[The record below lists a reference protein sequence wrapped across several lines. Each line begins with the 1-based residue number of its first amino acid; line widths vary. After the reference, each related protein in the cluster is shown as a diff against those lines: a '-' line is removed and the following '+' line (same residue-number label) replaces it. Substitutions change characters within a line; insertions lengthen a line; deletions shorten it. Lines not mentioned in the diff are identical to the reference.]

1 MKTKLSLLTLFACA
15 AGTTL
20 FADYENY
27 DGRDLTGQDFFFAS
41 LSNSSWIKSTLA
53 DVRLSNAT
61 LINANFTGANL
72 TNANLRY
79 ATLTGSIFDNAIING
94 ADFGD
99 VKGFTTTQLYSTLSY
114 KTKDLS
120 GIYFGENELSGW
132 DFSGQCLVDASL
144 SGATVTGAN
153 FTNSDLT
160 NTRLSRATLT
170 GANFTN
176 AIINGSFLDSTIGFT
191 ATQLYSTA
199 SYKSKDLSRVCLSDN
214 EMSGWNFSG
223 QNLSGANLDGA
234 MLVGADF
241 VNANLTNAWFCGG
254 NYATLT
260 DANFT
265 NANLTNAY
273 LRDAELGG
281 ANFTDAEIVGA
292 DLSSTIGFTATQL
305 YSTASY
311 KSKDL
316 SGVRLSDNKMSG
328 WNFSGQNLS
337 GASLVGAML
346 VGADF
351 VNANLT
357 NAYMRGVRAGEA
369 KFVEA
374 DLTGA
379 DFYEANLLG
388 VDFTSANLSSV
399 TLTGANL
406 TSAHLRGAKLGG
418 ANFTDA
424 EIVGADLDSA
434 VANGFT
440 ATQLYSTASYK
451 SKDLSRVCLSDN
463 EMSGWNFSG
472 QNLSG
477 ANLDGAM
484 LVGADFV
491 NANLTN
497 AWFCGGNY
505 ATLTDANFTN
515 ANLTNAYLRDA
526 KLGGANFTDAEIVGA
541 DLGSTVINGFTAGQ
555 LYSTASYKSKNLS
568 GIGLSNN
575 DLSGWNLTGQNL
587 LEADFANANL
597 SFASLAEV
605 DLTSANLGYATL
617 TGSNLEGANLKGT
630 TLVGVNFTDAEI
642 VRADLGSTVIN
653 GFTAGQLYS
662 TASYKSKNLS
672 GIGLSNNDLSE
683 WNLAGQNLLEADFVN
698 ANLSFASLAE
708 VDLTSAN
715 LGYATL
721 RGADFTGATLTGFV
735 CVYGVSAEDAIFT
748 DADLSDAHFYEP
760 SYPFYSSS
768 FSSNLSGAKFI
779 RASLTRANLRYATLT
794 DANFTDA
801 DLTDA
806 GLRYA
811 TLRGANFTR
820 ANLRYATLTD
830 ADFTDS
836 VITGANFDSS
846 DLMLSQLYSTKSYK
860 DKNLSGV
867 LLNCLNLS
875 EGDFKGQNLT
885 SADLSFAT
893 LTNADFTGAT
903 LTNVLIAAVSA
914 QNVNFT
920 DSDLS
925 DANFCSFHHNPTHF
939 SDLSGAKF
947 IRAKL
952 TSADLSFATLTNADF
967 TGATLTNVL
976 IAAVSAQNV
985 NFTDSDLSNANFYDF
1000 DHKSTHFSDLS
1011 GAKFIRANLTRADL
1025 RYATFTNAN
1034 FTNANLTNA
1043 YLRDA
1048 ELGGANFTGADL
1060 RGASYEE
1067 IYLDDAEIKNTI
1079 LTDGDISG
1087 FSMTSTEDNFVV
1099 RKYTPKVEGGES
1111 ISAKIQEDATISGGA
1126 VLSVAEGGALDI
1138 STITLAFGID
1148 NEDETISSISVAE
1161 SGSVTL
1167 ASGAKIVIDY
1177 AGRFNENT
1185 RFAVMN
1191 WTDSSS
1197 IVGLNSLTKGGT
1209 LSLFVDG
1216 AVYDDTLW
1224 DFSTENNALT
1234 IFGVATSVA
1243 PDPDLPDPDEPIIPD
1258 PDVPVIPEEPD
1269 RVVISS
1275 ASQSV
1280 DLTETDSSADFDGS
1294 LTVFSGT
1301 VSGAGSLNSAGTLTF
1316 SGDASTHTGTTNI
1329 TSGTF
1334 TVSGSAK
1341 LGTGD
1346 FDISGTLA
1354 ISGSRTFS
1362 NATRGTGTL
1371 RIASGTTTFTNDV
1384 GVKTFAVSQGAS
1396 ATLSAGVDLTR
1407 ADAEAQVAGT
1417 LNLLGTRTFSAKTSG
1432 NGKIS
1437 LASGS
1442 DVSFA
1447 KAVGVKT
1454 LAVENGATLRGSVS
1468 MTHGADAKISLAG
1481 TLVLNPDKG
1490 EKVSLGGGRVEIASS
1505 AKLDL
1510 VGSNSP
1516 FVRAT
1521 SAQIEALENG
1531 ERVTIFEGGAV
1542 SGNVLAFLRTDA
1554 DLSAYAQNYAVI
1566 YDESNGG
1573 LSVRV
1578 VKNASVLMDGTDTS
1592 ELSASFVDW
1601 ALSDANDALNS
1612 LSTGF
1617 VSAAAWNN
1625 LSGGN
1630 DPLLNAILAKDAGTA
1645 RAILDRLS
1653 PKSYAAMIAMPVEAF
1668 NADARSI
1675 FARLEQRRYDRFSKR
1690 AQWEF
1695 FAQLQT
1701 NSVEND
1707 TATDAPT
1714 FDFDTTGLLAGADYK
1729 LDQNTVL
1736 GVALGASTGEAK
1748 VHNGGGKIEST
1759 DFRVTGFAGKT
1770 IENYF
1775 VNAGAQLGY
1784 ASYDIKRN
1792 TDYGNASGDTT
1803 GWSAGLF
1810 ADAGTVVILSEAK
1823 KIYATP
1829 YIGLAY
1835 MHTQADA
1842 FTESGIDKAFDAD
1855 AISGDSLRA
1864 RVGCGF
1870 SWGFSASGA
1879 VWRLGLDVAFSH
1891 DFLGDEVDVDVTTQD
1906 GSSITETAKALPE
1919 DMFSIGPSFNV
1930 DVSSSASVYGGY
1942 SFNAGTDASVNHSA
1956 NVGFRMRF

>member
-1 MKTKLSLLTLFACA
+1 MGSSEPHVSEFSLCS
-15 AGTTL
+15 
-20 FADYENY
+20 
-27 DGRDLTGQDFFFAS
+27 LTG
-41 LSNSSWIKSTLA
+41 
-53 DVRLSNAT
+53 
-61 LINANFTGANL
+61 
-72 TNANLRY
+72 
-79 ATLTGSIFDNAIING
+79 
-94 ADFGD
+94 
-99 VKGFTTTQLYSTLSY
+99 
-114 KTKDLS
+114 
-120 GIYFGENELSGW
+120 
-132 DFSGQCLVDASL
+132 
-144 SGATVTGAN
+144 
-153 FTNSDLT
+153 
-160 NTRLSRATLT
+160 
-170 GANFTN
+170 
-176 AIINGSFLDSTIGFT
+176 
-191 ATQLYSTA
+191 
-199 SYKSKDLSRVCLSDN
+199 
-214 EMSGWNFSG
+214 
-223 QNLSGANLDGA
+223 
-234 MLVGADF
+234 
-241 VNANLTNAWFCGG
+241 
-254 NYATLT
+254 
-260 DANFT
+260 
-265 NANLTNAY
+265 
-273 LRDAELGG
+273 
-281 ANFTDAEIVGA
+281 
-292 DLSSTIGFTATQL
+292 
-305 YSTASY
+305 
-311 KSKDL
+311 
-316 SGVRLSDNKMSG
+316 
-328 WNFSGQNLS
+328 
-337 GASLVGAML
+337 
-346 VGADF
+346 
-351 VNANLT
+351 
-357 NAYMRGVRAGEA
+357 
-369 KFVEA
+369 
-374 DLTGA
+374 
-379 DFYEANLLG
+379 
-388 VDFTSANLSSV
+388 
-399 TLTGANL
+399 
-406 TSAHLRGAKLGG
+406 
-418 ANFTDA
+418 
-424 EIVGADLDSA
+424 
-434 VANGFT
+434 
-440 ATQLYSTASYK
+440 
-451 SKDLSRVCLSDN
+451 
-463 EMSGWNFSG
+463 
-472 QNLSG
+472 
-477 ANLDGAM
+477 
-484 LVGADFV
+484 
-491 NANLTN
+491 
-497 AWFCGGNY
+497 
-505 ATLTDANFTN
+505 
-515 ANLTNAYLRDA
+515 
-526 KLGGANFTDAEIVGA
+526 
-541 DLGSTVINGFTAGQ
+541 
-555 LYSTASYKSKNLS
+555 
-568 GIGLSNN
+568 
-575 DLSGWNLTGQNL
+575 
-587 LEADFANANL
+587 
-597 SFASLAEV
+597 
-605 DLTSANLGYATL
+605 
-617 TGSNLEGANLKGT
+617 
-630 TLVGVNFTDAEI
+630 
-642 VRADLGSTVIN
+642 
-653 GFTAGQLYS
+653 
-662 TASYKSKNLS
+662 
-672 GIGLSNNDLSE
+672 
-683 WNLAGQNLLEADFVN
+683 
-698 ANLSFASLAE
+698 
-708 VDLTSAN
+708 
-715 LGYATL
+715 
-721 RGADFTGATLTGFV
+721 
-735 CVYGVSAEDAIFT
+735 
-748 DADLSDAHFYEP
+748 
-760 SYPFYSSS
+760 
-768 FSSNLSGAKFI
+768 
-779 RASLTRANLRYATLT
+779 
-794 DANFTDA
+794 
-801 DLTDA
+801 
-806 GLRYA
+806 
-811 TLRGANFTR
+811 
-820 ANLRYATLTD
+820 

-836 VITGANFDSS
+836 VIVGADFYSS
-846 DLMLSQLYSTKSYK
+846 GLTLFQLYSTKSYK
-860 DKNLSGV
+860 DRNLSGV
-867 LLNCLNLS
+867 GL
-875 EGDFKGQNLT
+875 K
-885 SADLSFAT
+885 SF
-893 LTNADFTGAT
+893 
-903 LTNVLIAAVSA
+903 
-914 QNVNFT
+914 
-920 DSDLS
+920 
-925 DANFCSFHHNPTHF
+925 
-939 SDLSGAKF
+939 DLSGSSF
-947 IRAKL
+947 SGFNL
-952 TSADLSFATLTNADF
+952 TDADL
-967 TGATLTNVL
+967 
-976 IAAVSAQNV
+976 
-985 NFTDSDLSNANFYDF
+985 Y
-1000 DHKSTHFSDLS
+1000 
-1011 GAKFIRANLTRADL
+1011 RAIL
-1025 RYATFTNAN
+1025 
-1034 FTNANLTNA
+1034 
-1043 YLRDA
+1043 
-1048 ELGGANFTGADL
+1048 TGADF
-1060 RGASYEE
+1060 RGATGLS
-1067 IYLDDAEIKNTI
+1067 LTWNTTTQAFSKTVYGSNVI
-1079 LTDGDISG
+1079 LADGTIGAFDVSAGTTFRITG
-1087 FSMTSTEDNFVV
+1087 DEV
-1099 RKYTPKVEGGES
+1099 
-1111 ISAKIQEDATISGGA
+1111 SAKLRDQRIASGVLVLEEGAILDVCADATLHFEKGEAHFMASGTSNGLIF
-1126 VLSVAEGGALDI
+1126 VKSG
-1138 STITLAFGID
+1138 
-1148 NEDETISSISVAE
+1148 
-1161 SGSVTL
+1161 GSVTL

-1177 AGRFNENT
+1177 AGTFDENT

-1197 IVGLNSLTKGGT
+1197 VVGLDSLTKGGT
-1209 LSLFVDG
+1209 LSLLVDG
-1216 AVYDDTLW
+1216 VAYDTSLW

-1258 PDVPVIPEEPD
+1258 PDVPVIPEEPA

-1280 DLTETDSSADFDGS
+1280 DLTETDSVADFDGS

-1316 SGDASTHTGTTNI
+1316 SGDASTHAGTTNI

-1396 ATLSAGVDLTR
+1396 ATLNAGVGLTR

-1468 MTHGADAKISLAG
+1468 MTHGTDAKISLAG

-1578 VKNASVLMDGTDTS
+1578 EKNASVLMDGTDTS

-1675 FARLEQRRYDRFSKR
+1675 SARLEQRRYDRFSKR
-1690 AQWEF
+1690 AQREF

-1759 DFRVTGFAGKT
+1759 DFRITGFAGKT
-1770 IENYF
+1770 FEKSF

-1810 ADAGTVVILSEAK
+1810 ADAGTVFTLSEAK

-1842 FTESGIDKAFDAD
+1842 FTESGSDKAFDAD

-1870 SWGFSASGA
+1870 SWGFTASGA
-1879 VWRLGLDVAFSH
+1879 IWRLGLDVAFSH

>member
-27 DGRDLTGQDFFFAS
+27 DGCVATGGSFRGDS
-41 LSNSSWIKSTLA
+41 LVDSSW
-53 DVRLSNAT
+53 R
-61 LINANFTGANL
+61 GANL
-72 TNANLRY
+72 TNL
-79 ATLTGSIFDNAIING
+79 
-94 ADFGD
+94 DFTD
-99 VKGFTTTQLYSTLSY
+99 SV
-114 KTKDLS
+114 
-120 GIYFGENELSGW
+120 
-132 DFSGQCLVDASL
+132 
-144 SGATVTGAN
+144 
-153 FTNSDLT
+153 
-160 NTRLSRATLT
+160 LT
-170 GANFTN
+170 GA
-176 AIINGSFLDSTIGFT
+176 I
-191 ATQLYSTA
+191 
-199 SYKSKDLSRVCLSDN
+199 
-214 EMSGWNFSG
+214 
-223 QNLSGANLDGA
+223 
-234 MLVGADF
+234 
-241 VNANLTNAWFCGG
+241 
-254 NYATLT
+254 
-260 DANFT
+260 
-265 NANLTNAY
+265 
-273 LRDAELGG
+273 
-281 ANFTDAEIVGA
+281 
-292 DLSSTIGFTATQL
+292 
-305 YSTASY
+305 
-311 KSKDL
+311 
-316 SGVRLSDNKMSG
+316 
-328 WNFSGQNLS
+328 
-337 GASLVGAML
+337 
-346 VGADF
+346 
-351 VNANLT
+351 
-357 NAYMRGVRAGEA
+357 
-369 KFVEA
+369 
-374 DLTGA
+374 
-379 DFYEANLLG
+379 
-388 VDFTSANLSSV
+388 
-399 TLTGANL
+399 
-406 TSAHLRGAKLGG
+406 
-418 ANFTDA
+418 
-424 EIVGADLDSA
+424 
-434 VANGFT
+434 
-440 ATQLYSTASYK
+440 
-451 SKDLSRVCLSDN
+451 
-463 EMSGWNFSG
+463 
-472 QNLSG
+472 
-477 ANLDGAM
+477 
-484 LVGADFV
+484 
-491 NANLTN
+491 
-497 AWFCGGNY
+497 
-505 ATLTDANFTN
+505 
-515 ANLTNAYLRDA
+515 
-526 KLGGANFTDAEIVGA
+526 
-541 DLGSTVINGFTAGQ
+541 
-555 LYSTASYKSKNLS
+555 
-568 GIGLSNN
+568 
-575 DLSGWNLTGQNL
+575 
-587 LEADFANANL
+587 
-597 SFASLAEV
+597 
-605 DLTSANLGYATL
+605 
-617 TGSNLEGANLKGT
+617 
-630 TLVGVNFTDAEI
+630 
-642 VRADLGSTVIN
+642 
-653 GFTAGQLYS
+653 
-662 TASYKSKNLS
+662 
-672 GIGLSNNDLSE
+672 
-683 WNLAGQNLLEADFVN
+683 
-698 ANLSFASLAE
+698 
-708 VDLTSAN
+708 
-715 LGYATL
+715 
-721 RGADFTGATLTGFV
+721 FTGATLTNANFMGSVLTGARFTGATL
-735 CVYGVSAEDAIFT
+735 VY
-748 DADLSDAHFYEP
+748 AHFY
-760 SYPFYSSS
+760 
-768 FSSNLSGAKFI
+768 GA
-779 RASLTRANLRYATLT
+779 RLTN
-794 DANFTDA
+794 
-801 DLTDA
+801 
-806 GLRYA
+806 
-811 TLRGANFTR
+811 
-820 ANLRYATLTD
+820 

-836 VITGANFDSS
+836 VITGSNFYHSG
-846 DLMLSQLYSTKSYK
+846 LTLSQLYSTKSYK

-867 LLNCLNLS
+867 GLSSFDLSRHVFSRFDLTDADLSSATLTDATLVGADLSSATLTDADFADSVITEADFGSSGLTLSQLYSTKSYKDKNLFGVGLSYLDLSGGDFSGFYLNYTSFYNTRLTDADFTDSVITGANFESSGLTLSQLYSSKNYKDKDLSDVGLSYLDLSGGVFSGVDLTNADLSSATLTDATLVGADLRSATLTNADFTDSVITGANFESSGLTLSQLYSTKSYKDKNLFGVGLPYLDLSGGDFSGVDLTNADLSSATLTDADFTGATFTDVSISDVSAQNANFTDANLS
-875 EGDFKGQNLT
+875 GADFHYSSSSVSNLSGAKFVRANLKGVNLCGATLTNADFTDSVITGANFESSSLTLSQLYSTKSYKDKNLSGVGLSYLGLSGGDFFGFNLRNMDLSSAT
-885 SADLSFAT
+885 LTDATLTDADLSFTTLADANLTGATLTNADLPFTTLTNASFTGATLVNANLDTAKLTGADFTNSVITGANFYHSGLTLSQLYSTKNYKDKDLSGVRLSDLDLNLSGGDFSGFNLTNTSFYNTRLTDANFTDSVITGADFGSSRLTLSQLYSTKNYKDKDLSDVGLSSLNLSGGAFSGFNLTNTSFYNTWLTDANFTDANLSGADFHYSSSSVSKLSGAKFVRANLKGADLCGATLTDADFTDSVITGADFGSSGLTLSQLYSSKNYKDKDLSDVGLSYLDLSGGAFSGFDLTNTSLTYST
-893 LTNADFTGAT
+893 LTNADFTGAN
-903 LTNVLIAAVSA
+903 LANA
-914 QNVNFT
+914 Q
-920 DSDLS
+920 LW
-925 DANFCSFHHNPTHF
+925 
-939 SDLSGAKF
+939 GA
-947 IRAKL
+947 
-952 TSADLSFATLTNADF
+952 S
-967 TGATLTNVL
+967 
-976 IAAVSAQNV
+976 
-985 NFTDSDLSNANFYDF
+985 
-1000 DHKSTHFSDLS
+1000 
-1011 GAKFIRANLTRADL
+1011 
-1025 RYATFTNAN
+1025 TNAN
-1034 FTNANLTNA
+1034 FS
-1043 YLRDA
+1043 
-1048 ELGGANFTGADL
+1048 GADL
-1060 RGASYEE
+1060 RGALYLE
-1067 IYLDDAEIKNTI
+1067 IHLDDAEIKNTI
-1079 LTDGDISG
+1079 LRYGDISG
-1087 FSMTSTEDNFVV
+1087 FSMVSSTDSFVV

-1177 AGRFNENT
+1177 EGTFDENT

-1209 LSLFVDG
+1209 LSLLVDG
-1216 AVYDDTLW
+1216 VAYDTSLW

-1234 IFGVATSVA
+1234 IFGVATSVD

-1396 ATLSAGVDLTR
+1396 ATLNAGVGLTRADAEVQIAGMLVLNGDRDFSATLSGAGKLTTSGDVNFASDASAHTGTTEITSGTFTVSESAVIGTGDFAVVGTLALNGNRTFENATRGDGSIEISSGATTFATNVGTKTLLVVSGATAVLNVGTDLTR

-1554 DLSAYAQNYAVI
+1554 DLAAYAQNYAVI

-1578 VKNASVLMDGTDTS
+1578 VKNASALMDGTDTS

-1675 FARLEQRRYDRFSKR
+1675 SARLEQRRYDRFSKR

-1759 DFRVTGFAGKT
+1759 DFRITGFAGKT

-1810 ADAGTVVILSEAK
+1810 ADAGTVVTLSEAK
-1823 KIYATP
+1823 NIYATP

-1842 FTESGIDKAFDAD
+1842 FAESGSDKAFDAD

-1864 RVGCGF
+1864 RLGCGL

-1879 VWRLGLDVAFSH
+1879 VWRLGLDIAFSH

-1942 SFNAGTDASVNHSA
+1942 SFNAGTDSSVNHSA

>member
-20 FADYENY
+20 LADNENY
-27 DGRDLTGQDFFFAS
+27 DGENLSGRDFSYDS
-41 LSNSSWIKSTLA
+41 LKNSSWVRANLTSA
-53 DVRLSNAT
+53 DLSDAT
-61 LINANFTGANL
+61 LTGADFTGANL
-72 TNANLRY
+72 TSADLRY
-79 ATLTGSIFDNAIING
+79 ATLTG
-94 ADFGD
+94 ADF
-99 VKGFTTTQLYSTLSY
+99 
-114 KTKDLS
+114 
-120 GIYFGENELSGW
+120 
-132 DFSGQCLVDASL
+132 
-144 SGATVTGAN
+144 
-153 FTNSDLT
+153 
-160 NTRLSRATLT
+160 
-170 GANFTN
+170 
-176 AIINGSFLDSTIGFT
+176 
-191 ATQLYSTA
+191 
-199 SYKSKDLSRVCLSDN
+199 
-214 EMSGWNFSG
+214 
-223 QNLSGANLDGA
+223 
-234 MLVGADF
+234 
-241 VNANLTNAWFCGG
+241 
-254 NYATLT
+254 
-260 DANFT
+260 
-265 NANLTNAY
+265 
-273 LRDAELGG
+273 
-281 ANFTDAEIVGA
+281 
-292 DLSSTIGFTATQL
+292 
-305 YSTASY
+305 
-311 KSKDL
+311 
-316 SGVRLSDNKMSG
+316 
-328 WNFSGQNLS
+328 
-337 GASLVGAML
+337 
-346 VGADF
+346 
-351 VNANLT
+351 
-357 NAYMRGVRAGEA
+357 
-369 KFVEA
+369 
-374 DLTGA
+374 
-379 DFYEANLLG
+379 
-388 VDFTSANLSSV
+388 
-399 TLTGANL
+399 TGANL
-406 TSAHLRGAKLGG
+406 TSA
-418 ANFTDA
+418 
-424 EIVGADLDSA
+424 
-434 VANGFT
+434 
-440 ATQLYSTASYK
+440 
-451 SKDLSRVCLSDN
+451 
-463 EMSGWNFSG
+463 
-472 QNLSG
+472 
-477 ANLDGAM
+477 
-484 LVGADFV
+484 
-491 NANLTN
+491 
-497 AWFCGGNY
+497 
-505 ATLTDANFTN
+505 
-515 ANLTNAYLRDA
+515 
-526 KLGGANFTDAEIVGA
+526 
-541 DLGSTVINGFTAGQ
+541 
-555 LYSTASYKSKNLS
+555 
-568 GIGLSNN
+568 
-575 DLSGWNLTGQNL
+575 
-587 LEADFANANL
+587 
-597 SFASLAEV
+597 
-605 DLTSANLGYATL
+605 
-617 TGSNLEGANLKGT
+617 
-630 TLVGVNFTDAEI
+630 
-642 VRADLGSTVIN
+642 
-653 GFTAGQLYS
+653 
-662 TASYKSKNLS
+662 
-672 GIGLSNNDLSE
+672 
-683 WNLAGQNLLEADFVN
+683 
-698 ANLSFASLAE
+698 
-708 VDLTSAN
+708 
-715 LGYATL
+715 
-721 RGADFTGATLTGFV
+721 
-735 CVYGVSAEDAIFT
+735 
-748 DADLSDAHFYEP
+748 
-760 SYPFYSSS
+760 
-768 FSSNLSGAKFI
+768 
-779 RASLTRANLRYATLT
+779 NLRYAP
-794 DANFTDA
+794 
-801 DLTDA
+801 
-806 GLRYA
+806 
-811 TLRGANFTR
+811 
-820 ANLRYATLTD
+820 LTD

-836 VITGANFDSS
+836 VIVGANFSS
-846 DLMLSQLYSTKSYK
+846 SGLTLSQLYSTKSYK

-867 LLNCLNLS
+867 GLNSFGLS
-875 EGDFKGQNLT
+875 GGSFSGFNLT
-885 SADLSFAT
+885 SADLRYAT
-893 LTNADFTGAT
+893 LTGAGFTGA
-903 LTNVLIAAVSA
+903 N
-914 QNVNFT
+914 
-920 DSDLS
+920 
-925 DANFCSFHHNPTHF
+925 
-939 SDLSGAKF
+939 
-947 IRAKL
+947 L
-952 TSADLSFATLTNADF
+952 TS
-967 TGATLTNVL
+967 
-976 IAAVSAQNV
+976 
-985 NFTDSDLSNANFYDF
+985 
-1000 DHKSTHFSDLS
+1000 
-1011 GAKFIRANLTRADL
+1011 ADL
-1025 RYATFTNAN
+1025 RYAT
-1034 FTNANLTNA
+1034 LT
-1043 YLRDA
+1043 DA
-1048 ELGGANFTGADL
+1048 DFTGADL
-1060 RGASYEE
+1060 TSAKFTGASLTSADFTDSVIVGANFSSSGLTLSQLYSTKSYKDKNLSGVGLNSFDLSGESFSGFNLTSADL
-1067 IYLDDAEIKNTI
+1067 YDATLTGAGFTGANLTSADLRYAT
-1079 LTDGDISG
+1079 LTDADFTDSVIVGADFFSSGLTLSQLYSTKSYRDKDLSGVNFGSLDLSGANFKKQYLTGSSWEHATLTKADFRGSTGLPLTWNTTTQAFSKTVYGSNVILADGTIGAFDVSAGTTFRIMGDEVSAKLRDQRIASGMLVLEEGATLDVCADATLHFEKGEAHFMASGASNGLIFVKSGGNVKVSQNARIVVNFSGAFTENLSLAVMRWETGAIISG
-1087 FSMTSTEDNFVV
+1087 FDLAIKEGTLEQLVNAHVSLMVNGVSYDKNLWDFSTAGNALTFTVKPSASTGTITVTTGTQSVSLNGAGSSGSFLPTLSEFSGSVSGNGSLHSTGMLTFSGDTSAFTGTTYVDSGMF
-1099 RKYTPKVEGGES
+1099 
-1111 ISAKIQEDATISGGA
+1111 TISEKANDGSG
-1126 VLSVAEGGALDI
+1126 VYNVSGKLSVASGAALK
-1138 STITLAFGID
+1138 LFAG
-1148 NEDETISSISVAE
+1148 EETSAISVAE

-1234 IFGVATSVA
+1234 IFGVATSVD

-1258 PDVPVIPEEPD
+1258 PDVPVIPEEPA

-1280 DLTETDSSADFDGS
+1280 DLTEADSVADFDGS

-1301 VSGAGSLNSAGTLTF
+1301 ISGAGSLNSAGTLTF

-1346 FDISGTLA
+1346 FDISGSLA

-1371 RIASGTTTFTNDV
+1371 RIASGTTTVSNDV

-1468 MTHGADAKISLAG
+1468 MTHGEDAKISLEG

-1510 VGSNSP
+1510 VGSNSL

-1531 ERVTIFEGGAV
+1531 ERVTIFEGGSV

-1578 VKNASVLMDGTDTS
+1578 VRNASALMDGTDTS

-1675 FARLEQRRYDRFSKR
+1675 SARLEQRRYDRFSKR

-1759 DFRVTGFAGKT
+1759 DFRITGFAGKT

-1810 ADAGTVVILSEAK
+1810 ADAGTVVTLSEAK

-1842 FTESGIDKAFDAD
+1842 FTESGSDKAFDAD

-1870 SWGFSASGA
+1870 SWGFTALGA
-1879 VWRLGLDVAFSH
+1879 IWRLGLDVAFSH

>member
-27 DGRDLTGQDFFFAS
+27 DGCVATGGSFRGDS
-41 LSNSSWIKSTLA
+41 LVDSSW
-53 DVRLSNAT
+53 R
-61 LINANFTGANL
+61 GANL
-72 TNANLRY
+72 TNLDFTDSVLTGAIFTD
-79 ATLTGSIFDNAIING
+79 ATLTN
-94 ADFGD
+94 
-99 VKGFTTTQLYSTLSY
+99 
-114 KTKDLS
+114 
-120 GIYFGENELSGW
+120 
-132 DFSGQCLVDASL
+132 
-144 SGATVTGAN
+144 AN
-153 FTNSDLT
+153 FMGSV
-160 NTRLSRATLT
+160 LT
-170 GANFTN
+170 GA
-176 AIINGSFLDSTIGFT
+176 
-191 ATQLYSTA
+191 
-199 SYKSKDLSRVCLSDN
+199 R
-214 EMSGWNFSG
+214 
-223 QNLSGANLDGA
+223 
-234 MLVGADF
+234 
-241 VNANLTNAWFCGG
+241 
-254 NYATLT
+254 
-260 DANFT
+260 
-265 NANLTNAY
+265 
-273 LRDAELGG
+273 
-281 ANFTDAEIVGA
+281 
-292 DLSSTIGFTATQL
+292 
-305 YSTASY
+305 
-311 KSKDL
+311 
-316 SGVRLSDNKMSG
+316 
-328 WNFSGQNLS
+328 
-337 GASLVGAML
+337 
-346 VGADF
+346 
-351 VNANLT
+351 
-357 NAYMRGVRAGEA
+357 
-369 KFVEA
+369 
-374 DLTGA
+374 
-379 DFYEANLLG
+379 
-388 VDFTSANLSSV
+388 
-399 TLTGANL
+399 
-406 TSAHLRGAKLGG
+406 
-418 ANFTDA
+418 
-424 EIVGADLDSA
+424 
-434 VANGFT
+434 
-440 ATQLYSTASYK
+440 
-451 SKDLSRVCLSDN
+451 
-463 EMSGWNFSG
+463 
-472 QNLSG
+472 
-477 ANLDGAM
+477 
-484 LVGADFV
+484 
-491 NANLTN
+491 
-497 AWFCGGNY
+497 
-505 ATLTDANFTN
+505 
-515 ANLTNAYLRDA
+515 
-526 KLGGANFTDAEIVGA
+526 
-541 DLGSTVINGFTAGQ
+541 
-555 LYSTASYKSKNLS
+555 
-568 GIGLSNN
+568 
-575 DLSGWNLTGQNL
+575 
-587 LEADFANANL
+587 
-597 SFASLAEV
+597 
-605 DLTSANLGYATL
+605 
-617 TGSNLEGANLKGT
+617 
-630 TLVGVNFTDAEI
+630 
-642 VRADLGSTVIN
+642 
-653 GFTAGQLYS
+653 
-662 TASYKSKNLS
+662 
-672 GIGLSNNDLSE
+672 
-683 WNLAGQNLLEADFVN
+683 
-698 ANLSFASLAE
+698 
-708 VDLTSAN
+708 
-715 LGYATL
+715 
-721 RGADFTGATLTGFV
+721 FTGATL
-735 CVYGVSAEDAIFT
+735 VY
-748 DADLSDAHFYEP
+748 AHFY
-760 SYPFYSSS
+760 
-768 FSSNLSGAKFI
+768 GA
-779 RASLTRANLRYATLT
+779 RLTN
-794 DANFTDA
+794 
-801 DLTDA
+801 
-806 GLRYA
+806 
-811 TLRGANFTR
+811 
-820 ANLRYATLTD
+820 

-836 VITGANFDSS
+836 VITGSNFYHSG
-846 DLMLSQLYSTKSYK
+846 LTLSQLYSTKSYK

-867 LLNCLNLS
+867 GLS
-875 EGDFKGQNLT
+875 YLGLSGGDFFGFNLRNMDLSSAT
-885 SADLSFAT
+885 LTDATLTDADLSFTTLADANLTGATLTNADLPFTTLTNASFTGATLVNANLDTAKLTGADFTNSVITGANFYHSGLTLSQLYSTKNYKDKDLSDVGLSYLDLSRGAFSGFNLTNTSFYNTRLTDANFTDSVIAGANFESSGLTLSQLYSTKNYKDKDLSDVGLSYLDLSRGAFSGFNLTNTSFYNTRLTDANFTDANLSGADFHYSSSSVSNLSGAKFVRANLKGADLCGATLTNADFTDSVITGADFESSGLTLSQLYSSKNYKDKDLSDVGLSYLDLSGGAFSGFDLTNTSLNYST
-893 LTNADFTGAT
+893 LTNADFTGA
-903 LTNVLIAAVSA
+903 N
-914 QNVNFT
+914 
-920 DSDLS
+920 
-925 DANFCSFHHNPTHF
+925 
-939 SDLSGAKF
+939 
-947 IRAKL
+947 
-952 TSADLSFATLTNADF
+952 LTNAQF
-967 TGATLTNVL
+967 WGGT
-976 IAAVSAQNV
+976 S
-985 NFTDSDLSNANFYDF
+985 
-1000 DHKSTHFSDLS
+1000 
-1011 GAKFIRANLTRADL
+1011 
-1025 RYATFTNAN
+1025 TNAN
-1034 FTNANLTNA
+1034 FS
-1043 YLRDA
+1043 
-1048 ELGGANFTGADL
+1048 GADL
-1060 RGASYEE
+1060 RGAIYLE

-1079 LTDGDISG
+1079 LKYGDISG
-1087 FSMTSTEDNFVV
+1087 FSMVSSTDSFVV

-1148 NEDETISSISVAE
+1148 NEDETISSIFVAE

-1167 ASGAKIVIDY
+1167 AKGAKIVIDY
-1177 AGRFNENT
+1177 AGTFDENT

-1209 LSLFVDG
+1209 LSLLVDG
-1216 AVYDDTLW
+1216 VAYDTSLW

-1243 PDPDLPDPDEPIIPD
+1243 PEPDLPDPDEPIIPD

-1396 ATLSAGVDLTR
+1396 ATLNAGVGLTRADAEVQIAGMLVLNGDRDFSATLSGAGKLTTSGDVNFASDASAHTGTTEITSGTFTVSESAVIGTGDFAVVGTLALNGNRTFENATRGDGSIEISSGATTFATNVGTKTLLVVSGATAVLNVGTDLTR

-1516 FVRAT
+1516 FMRAT

-1578 VKNASVLMDGTDTS
+1578 VKNASALMDGTDTS

-1668 NADARSI
+1668 NADVRSI
-1675 FARLEQRRYDRFSKR
+1675 SARLEQRRYDLFSKR

-1810 ADAGTVVILSEAK
+1810 ADAGTVVTLSEAK

-1842 FTESGIDKAFDAD
+1842 FTESGSDKAFDAD

-1870 SWGFSASGA
+1870 SWGFTASGA
-1879 VWRLGLDVAFSH
+1879 IWRLGLDIAFSH

-1942 SFNAGTDASVNHSA
+1942 SFNAGTDSSVNHSA